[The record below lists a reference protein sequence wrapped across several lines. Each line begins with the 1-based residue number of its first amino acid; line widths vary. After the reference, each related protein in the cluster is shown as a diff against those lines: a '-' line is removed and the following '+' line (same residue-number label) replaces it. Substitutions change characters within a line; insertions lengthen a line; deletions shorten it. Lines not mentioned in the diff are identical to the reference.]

1 MGSINILSLLFN
13 LHVTSD
19 THHTMKKHIPLTM
32 LFLGACGLTAQVPF
46 GNVRVGNPSGPAV
59 KSTFYVTSDRAAAG
73 AVYSSGKT
81 NKNQEYLLR
90 RGIVP
95 YDFVEIGSTW
105 YDLQSNASVGN
116 RVVLYPD
123 GSVSATWTTSAD
135 EGSSSFPNRG
145 SGFNH
150 YNKTTW
156 GPSKA
161 DRIETARLGW
171 PSIGVLSDGTEW
183 IMAHDA
189 ALGGFVLS
197 KNGGK
202 GQTNWTGTA
211 VLKENNLR
219 PLWGRAT
226 SSGNYIHAIYTYA
239 DSSQPGEPRAPTRNG
254 VLAPMV
260 YSRSTDGG
268 MTWDQQAVMLPGF
281 DTSRITNGGGDQ
293 YAIACRDSIVAIIF
307 GGLADDVSVWKST
320 NNGTDW
326 TKMIADSFKYAPY
339 NSTKLMLDT
348 PFTNDGT
355 VQVLI
360 DRNGQ
365 VHAFWAGS
373 RMLDDDNTDQ
383 SFSFFPG
390 FQFIGYWNEN
400 TKQSQI
406 IASGAA
412 FDRDGDNAN
421 ALSAATTAFL
431 SNGQVPSTLNTVA
444 RLGNTSAMRQPSP
457 TIDAAGNIY
466 VTFSVPIEGDLS
478 DLDANYRDIGLVY
491 STDGGATWKTGQNL
505 TQTMMVEDDFA
516 SVAPDAD
523 DFVHMVW
530 QRDGIPGTNLQNNS
544 TSTNNHEPVK
554 NQIMYAAIPTAKILS
569 DAIGHQ
575 WGLGVNKM
583 NQPAEVFV
591 VSQNYPNP
599 FSSKSEVLVFMDEP
613 GTLKVDII
621 TLDGK
626 VVRSSSQKMISRGN
640 QIVQLDGTG
649 LNAGMYLYRF
659 TAGKNVVTKKMTIQ

>member
-1 MGSINILSLLFN
+1 MNKHILSTLLFA
-13 LHVTSD
+13 
-19 THHTMKKHIPLTM
+19 
-32 LFLGACGLTAQVPF
+32 GACGLTAQVPF
-46 GNVRVGNPSGPAV
+46 GNVRVAPPSGPAV
-59 KSTFYVTSDRAAAG
+59 KSSFHITTDGAAAG
-73 AVYSSGKT
+73 SGASSGIA

-95 YDFVEIGSTW
+95 YSFVEIGNTW

-116 RVVLYPD
+116 RVLLYPD
-123 GSVSATWTTSAD
+123 GTVSATWTTSAD
-135 EGSSSFPNRG
+135 EGSTTFPNRG
-145 SGFNH
+145 SGYNH

-156 GPSKA
+156 GAVKA
-161 DRIETARLGW
+161 DRIETTRLGW
-171 PSIGVLSDGTEW
+171 PSIGVLSNGSEW

-202 GQTNWTGTA
+202 GQTNWTPTA

-219 PLWGRAT
+219 PLWGRAV

-260 YSRSTDGG
+260 YSRSSNGG
-268 MTWDQQAVMLPGF
+268 VTWDKQAVMLPGN

-320 NNGTDW
+320 NNGSTW

-339 NSTKLMLDT
+339 KSTKLMLDT

-360 DRNGQ
+360 DRNGK
-365 VHAFWAGS
+365 VHAFWGGS

-390 FQFIGYWNEN
+390 YQYMGYWNEI
-400 TKQSQI
+400 TKKSQI
-406 IASGAA
+406 IAGGAA
-412 FDRDGDNAN
+412 FDRDGNGVN
-421 ALSAATTAFL
+421 SLSSATTSFL
-431 SNGQVPSTLNTVA
+431 SNGQVPTNLNTVA
-444 RLGNTSAMRQPSP
+444 RLGNTSALRQPSP
-457 TIDAAGNIY
+457 AIDAQGNIY
-466 VTFSVPIEGDLS
+466 VTFSVPIEGDVS
-478 DLDANYRDIGLVY
+478 DLDANYRDIGIVY
-491 STDGGATWKTGQNL
+491 STDGGATWKNEQNL

-523 DFVHMVW
+523 NFVHMVW
-530 QRDGIPGTNLQNNS
+530 QRDLIPGTNLQNNS
-544 TSTNNHEPVK
+544 TSANNHEPVK
-554 NQIMYAAIPTAKILS
+554 NQIMYAAIPTAKILA

-575 WGLGVNKM
+575 WGLGIHKA

-591 VSQNYPNP
+591 VSQNFPNP
-599 FSSKSEVLVFMDEP
+599 FSDKSEVLIFMDEP
-613 GTLKVDII
+613 GTLQVDIL

-626 VVRSSSQKMISRGN
+626 TIRSSSEKLMTRGN
-640 QIVQLDGTG
+640 HNIQLDGKG
-649 LNAGMYLYRF
+649 LKAGMYLYRF